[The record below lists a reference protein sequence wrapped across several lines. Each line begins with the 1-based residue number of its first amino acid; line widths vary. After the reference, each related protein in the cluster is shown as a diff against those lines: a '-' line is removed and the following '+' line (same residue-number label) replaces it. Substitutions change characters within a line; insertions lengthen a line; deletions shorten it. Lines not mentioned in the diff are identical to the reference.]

1 MPSELALPSG
11 RCKAGVRVDRVAKS
25 GIDTLLIDGR
35 DVGAVDIPAMATMV
49 SSTSLDVGLSVA
61 PVCHED
67 QPPCVFEGE
76 LHSVTFD
83 IAASRPPQAKAEALA
98 TERPK
103 AGRSRPPPV
112 GIKQSGK
119 ATFA

>member
-1 MPSELALPSG
+1 MPSG
-11 RCKAGVRVDRVAKS
+11 RCQAGVDRVAKS
-25 GIDTLLIDGR
+25 GIATLFIDGH
-35 DVGAVDIPAMATMV
+35 DVGTVPIPVMATMV

-98 TERPK
+98 TERVTQ
-103 AGRSRPPPV
+103 GL
-112 GIKQSGK
+112 Q
-119 ATFA
+119 